1 MNERVRFS
9 RVIACVAVLVAMAAC
24 SSAQAAQ
31 TGKAV
36 VRSLTGAAEY
46 SVSGPWMPLR
56 VGQELLPGS
65 TIRTAND
72 SAVVLFMDQNGPLVQ
87 LTENTTLGIDK
98 LTFEP
103 TGVDTII
110 ETQLDLK
117 SGRIVGIVRK
127 LSTTSRYEVKTPT
140 GVAGIRGTE
149 YSISATGQV
158 YVVSGSIVV
167 VSVRADGSVL
177 TQVVNAGEM
186 FNPATGRVEPTPT
199 ETLNRILAEL
209 AELRAPEV
217 PLITVEE
224 TPIIF
229 VSPTIGLSGSSS
241 AGDTGGD

>member
-9 RVIACVAVLVAMAAC
+9 RVIACVAALLAVAAVTTAY
-24 SSAQAAQ
+24 AAQ
-31 TGKAV
+31 PGKAV
-36 VRSLTGAAEY
+36 VRSVAGAAEY

-56 VGQELLPGS
+56 VGQELGPGS
-65 TIRTAND
+65 SVRTAND
-72 SAVVLFMDQNGPLVQ
+72 SSVVLFLDQNGPYVK

-110 ETQLDLK
+110 DTQLDLK
-117 SGRIVGIVRK
+117 SGRVVGIVRK
-127 LSTTSRYEVKTPT
+127 LSTTSKYEIKTPT

-158 YVVSGSIVV
+158 YVLSGSVVV

-186 FNPATGRVEPTPT
+186 FNPASGRVEPIPAATQSQLLSEIRAIRPT
-199 ETLNRILAEL
+199 DE
-209 AELRAPEV
+209 
-217 PLITVEE
+217 PLVTVEN

-229 VSPTIGLSGSSS
+229 VSPTIGLQE
-241 AGDTGGD
+241 APAAD